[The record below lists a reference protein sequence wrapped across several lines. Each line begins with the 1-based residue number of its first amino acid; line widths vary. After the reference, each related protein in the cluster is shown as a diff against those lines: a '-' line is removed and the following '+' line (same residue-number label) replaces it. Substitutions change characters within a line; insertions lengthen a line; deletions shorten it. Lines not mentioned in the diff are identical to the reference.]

1 MNILEGCR
9 HQRRA
14 ASGLRLVE
22 LVYGANTRCRSRCTT
37 TSIIRSSL
45 YAATKK
51 ANELM
56 AHTYSHLYGLPT
68 TGLRFFTVYGP
79 WGRPDMALFLFTKAI
94 LEGRPIDVFNHGKM
108 RRDFTYIDD
117 IVEGVVRMTDHVA
130 APDPAW
136 DGRARSRHEQAPYR
150 IYNIGNNQPVE
161 LMTFIATIES
171 ELGRRR
177 GRTFCP
183 CSLGTCPKPMPTLT
197 RLWKAWASGR
207 GPRSR
212 TGSGASS
219 RGIAST
225 TAFDAGRP
233 SRHKS
238 ARRPSPMPKLLFLV
252 SEDWYF
258 VSHRLPL
265 AVAAKN
271 AGFDVAVVTR
281 VGEAGGKIKAAG
293 VRLIPVSFNRSG
305 INPLDALKTLADL
318 RAIYRAEAPDIVH
331 HVAMKPVV
339 YGSIAA
345 MATGIQNR
353 VNALMGLGYVFASSD
368 LKARLLRAPV
378 KMLLAIALKAPRT
391 RIIVQNRDDLEFFA
405 GTGLARAQDLR
416 LIRGSGVDP
425 DQFLPADAAGNGPPV
440 VVLPA
445 RMLRDKG
452 VVEFVEAAR
461 LLKTRGV
468 AARFVLCGEPDPL
481 NPASL
486 TQAQLAE
493 FTADG
498 DVEYW
503 GWQRDMMA
511 VWKAAQVVC
520 LPSYREGLPKALLE
534 AAACSLPLVATDVP
548 GCREIVRREVNGW
561 LVPKGDSAA
570 LAAALDEAIA
580 RKDLRVRYGQ
590 ASRLII
596 ERKMSLD
603 QVMNETIQV
612 YCELLGHSP
621 RVP

>member
-1 MNILEGCR
+1 M
-9 HQRRA
+9 
-14 ASGLRLVE
+14 
-22 LVYGANTRCRSRCTT
+22 
-37 TSIIRSSL
+37 
-45 YAATKK
+45 
-51 ANELM
+51 
-56 AHTYSHLYGLPT
+56 
-68 TGLRFFTVYGP
+68 
-79 WGRPDMALFLFTKAI
+79 
-94 LEGRPIDVFNHGKM
+94 
-108 RRDFTYIDD
+108 
-117 IVEGVVRMTDHVA
+117 
-130 APDPAW
+130 
-136 DGRARSRHEQAPYR
+136 QAD
-150 IYNIGNNQPVE
+150 
-161 LMTFIATIES
+161 T
-171 ELGRRR
+171 
-177 GRTFCP
+177 
-183 CSLGTCPKPMPTLT
+183 
-197 RLWKAWASGR
+197 
-207 GPRSR
+207 
-212 TGSGASS
+212 
-219 RGIAST
+219 
-225 TAFDAGRP
+225 

-425 DQFLPADAAGNGPPV
+425 DQFSPADAAGNGPPV

-596 ERKMSLD
+596 EREMSLD